1 MRPKLDL
8 QLKAS
13 VRLARYGDN
22 LSYAVKLKNYD
33 DLRIETQTPRLL
45 VILDLPP
52 EYDQWL
58 NVSVE
63 ALIIRRAAYWF
74 SLRGMTETKNETSV
88 TISIPACNIFDVD
101 ALRGLMQQ
109 SRQGRIG

>member
-1 MRPKLDL
+1 
-8 QLKAS
+8 
-13 VRLARYGDN
+13 
-22 LSYAVKLKNYD
+22 
-33 DLRIETQTPRLL
+33 LL

-63 ALIIRRAAYWF
+63 ALIIRRAANWF
-74 SLRGMTETKNETSV
+74 SLRGMDRDEERNFRNDFHTGV
-88 TISIPACNIFDVD
+88 QYFDVD